1 VRLAIKTALA
11 ELNLQN
17 CICMRP
23 GRRVQGQSEKDT
35 PMGLSAILIAA
46 ALSLTMFIA
55 VTDAS

>member
-1 VRLAIKTALA
+1 MKIGEIGIKTAFA
-11 ELNLQN
+11 NCN
-17 CICMRP
+17 CI
-23 GRRVQGQSEKDT
+23 GRCVQGQSEKDT

>member
-1 VRLAIKTALA
+1 VSKV
-11 ELNLQN
+11 NLK
-17 CICMRP
+17 
-23 GRRVQGQSEKDT
+23 KDT